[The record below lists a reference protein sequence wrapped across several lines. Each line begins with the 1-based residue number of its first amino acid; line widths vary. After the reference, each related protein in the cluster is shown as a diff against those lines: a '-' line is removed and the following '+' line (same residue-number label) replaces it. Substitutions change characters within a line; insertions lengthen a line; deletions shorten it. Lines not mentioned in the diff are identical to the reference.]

1 MKNKRVL
8 CIVLCVVLLIAS
20 AVATR
25 TIATDSGNV
34 KIENL
39 EVISESGFTLAM
51 DLYAPSGV
59 TAEDSLPCV
68 VVMHGGNNAKEQV
81 NHWCV
86 ELARRGYV
94 VLNADMYGHGESAR
108 LPDATWL
115 SAGRGLYDAI
125 KYAATIPYV
134 DDESIGVLGYSRG
147 GRATGECMELDNA
160 NDKQLMSN
168 IYIVHSDPVY
178 KLDGEYADVYGA
190 RNVAVTAD
198 KYDEFFFSEKAEV
211 SGTTYSAEANR
222 YATSSTTPVDYI
234 INASAQ
240 SFLHFGE
247 DPANTADDVREAEVI
262 YSKDFDDGTG
272 TRQINVTNE
281 THMLP
286 WFSATV
292 TRNILT
298 FFDRTMPTATTLTPT
313 DHIYFLMFFCS
324 LVGLVS
330 LMVLV
335 IAVALLLIEKCK
347 CFAEVELAQP
357 VLNTVVDTAGKVWF
371 WVLQIACTAAGVGV
385 LWMMNKLKLSTFWDA
400 IFRSSIPT
408 FHGIMC
414 LLCGAYTI
422 LAAFIWYQAYGK
434 KHGYVL
440 NSNGF
445 AAAWRVI
452 GKSFLV
458 ACIAV
463 GCMNIAILGADQL
476 FKTNYMFVYWG
487 FMAVDAD
494 RFVHMLI
501 YMPFFIAFY
510 TIMSISVNCFNFND
524 IMGKKTWIGSIVL
537 AFFAALPTLFVIHY
551 VYIIYKATNWNPNF
565 GGMASAPT
573 WIIALPVLVFVF
585 ILMSRYLFKKTGNP
599 YLPGFVTG
607 LVATVAAWT
616 VAEIR
621 VPAAGSTWTPNTTV
635 TILLLV
641 GYGLS
646 IGLFVFFRK
655 AAKKSAPVTE

>member
-1 MKNKRVL
+1 MKSKKLL
-8 CIVLCVVLLIAS
+8 CIVLCVVLCIAS
-20 AVATR
+20 AIATR
-25 TIATDSGNV
+25 TIATDCGNV

-39 EVISESGFTLAM
+39 EVISESGYTLAM
-51 DLYAPSGV
+51 DLYAPADV

-81 NHWCV
+81 NHWCI
-86 ELARRGYV
+86 ELSRRGYV
-94 VLNADMYGHGESAR
+94 VLNADMYGHGESER
-108 LPDATWL
+108 LPNETWL

-134 DDESIGVLGYSRG
+134 DDENIGVLGYSRG

-160 NDKQLMSN
+160 NEKQLMSN

-178 KLDGEYADVYGA
+178 KVDGEYADVYGA
-190 RNVAVTAD
+190 RNVSVTAD

-211 SGTTYSAEANR
+211 SGTTYNAEANR

-262 YSKDFDDGTG
+262 YSKDFEEGTG

-292 TRNILT
+292 ATNILT
-298 FFDRTMPTATTLTPT
+298 FFDRTMPTGTDLTPT
-313 DHIYFLMFFCS
+313 DHIYFLYFFCS
-324 LVGLVS
+324 LVGLLS
-330 LMVLV
+330 MMVLV
-335 IAVALLLIEKCK
+335 IAVALLVVQIVC
-347 CFAEVELAQP
+347 
-357 VLNTVVDTAGKVWF
+357 TVAG
-371 WVLQIACTAAGVGV
+371 IGV

-422 LAAFIWYQAYGK
+422 LASLIWYQVYGK
-434 KHGYVL
+434 KHGFAL

-445 AAAWRVI
+445 TATWKVI

-463 GCMNIAILGADQL
+463 GCMNIVILGADQL

-501 YMPFFIAFY
+501 YMPFFITFY
-510 TIMSISVNCFNFND
+510 TVMSISVNYFNFND
-524 IMGKKTWIGSIVL
+524 ILGKKTWISSVVL

-551 VYIIYKATNWNPNF
+551 VYIIFKATNWNPNF

-585 ILMSRYLFKKTGNP
+585 ILMSRYIFKKTGNP
-599 YLPGFVTG
+599 YLSGFVTG
-607 LVATVAAWT
+607 LIATVAAWT

-621 VPAAGSTWTPNTTV
+621 VPSAGSTWAPNATI

-655 AAKKSAPVTE
+655 AAKKSACVTK

>member
-1 MKNKRVL
+1 MKSKKILCIVL
-8 CIVLCVVLLIAS
+8 CIVLCIAS
-20 AVATR
+20 AIATR
-25 TIATDSGNV
+25 TIATDGGNV
-34 KIENL
+34 KIENIK
-39 EVISESGFTLAM
+39 VISDSGYALAM
-51 DLYAPSGV
+51 DLYAPANV
-59 TAEDSLPCV
+59 TAESSLPCV

-86 ELARRGYV
+86 ELSRRGYV
-94 VLNADMYGHGESAR
+94 VLNADMYGHGESER
-108 LPDATWL
+108 LPNETWL

-134 DDESIGVLGYSRG
+134 DSERIGVLGYSRG
-147 GRATGECMELDNA
+147 GRATGECMVLDNA
-160 NDKQLMSN
+160 NEQRLMSN

-178 KLDGEYADVYGA
+178 KLDGEYADVYGS
-190 RNVAVTAD
+190 RNVSVTAD

-211 SGTTYSAEANR
+211 SGTTYNAEANR
-222 YATSSTTPVDYI
+222 YATSSTTPAEYI

-247 DPANTADDVREAEVI
+247 NPADTADDMREAEVI
-262 YSKDFDDGTG
+262 YSKEFDDGVG
-272 TRQINVTNE
+272 TRQINVTDE
-281 THMLP
+281 THMMP

-298 FFDRTMPTATTLTPT
+298 FFDRTMPTGTTLAPNEYVYFA
-313 DHIYFLMFFCS
+313 YFLCS
-324 LVGLVS
+324 LVGLLS
-330 LMVLV
+330 MMVLV
-335 IAVALLLIEKCK
+335 IAVALLIIEKSK
-347 CFAEVELAQP
+347 FFAEVKLAEP
-357 VLNTVVDTAGKVWF
+357 VLNHVVDGTGKLWF
-371 WVLQIACTAAGVGV
+371 WALQIVCTAAGIGV
-385 LWMMNKLKLSTFWDA
+385 LWMMNKLKLSTFWDV

-422 LAAFIWYQAYGK
+422 LAAFIWYQVYGK
-434 KHGYVL
+434 KHGFEL
-440 NSNGF
+440 NKNGF
-445 AAAWRVI
+445 AAAWKVI
-452 GKSFLV
+452 GKSFLL

-463 GCMNIAILGADQL
+463 GCMNITILGADQL

-494 RFVHMLI
+494 RFIHMLI

-510 TIMSISVNCFNFND
+510 TIMSFSVNCFNFND
-524 IMGKKTWIGSIVL
+524 IMGKKTWVSSVVL

-551 VYIIYKATNWNPNF
+551 VYIIFKATNWNPNF

-573 WIIALPVLVFVF
+573 WIIALPALVFVF
-585 ILMSRYLFKKTGNP
+585 ILMSRYIFKKTGNP
-599 YLPGFVTG
+599 YLSGFITG
-607 LVATVAAWT
+607 LIATVAAWT

-621 VPAAGSTWTPNTTV
+621 VPSAGSTWSPNTTV
-635 TILLLV
+635 TLLLLV
-641 GYGLS
+641 GFGLS

-655 AAKKSAPVTE
+655 AAKKTARVTE